1 MELRTGKLTRQ
12 LPTIDNSAAA
22 VATTSI
28 YFGEKMPQPKHT
40 ANESMISA
48 PQLLSSTEKATKMEL
63 EAILRKPAHTAE
75 EK

>member
-12 LPTIDNSAAA
+12 LPSIDNSAAA
-22 VATTSI
+22 ATTSI

-40 ANESMISA
+40 TNETLIA
-48 PQLLSSTEKATKMEL
+48 AQQLLSSTEKAIKMEL
-63 EAILRKPAHTAE
+63 ETILRKPAHTAE